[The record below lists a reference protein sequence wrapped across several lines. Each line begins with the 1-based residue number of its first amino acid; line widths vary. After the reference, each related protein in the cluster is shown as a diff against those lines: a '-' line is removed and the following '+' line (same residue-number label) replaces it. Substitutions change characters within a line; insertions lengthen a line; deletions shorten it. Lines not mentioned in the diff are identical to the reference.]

1 MEVSKDCRNPVQA
14 DMDNFGG
21 RGESLL
27 QNIVILKSMD
37 SSVYGEVH
45 VLSSAHPWNVSTHQ
59 PETHQF
65 ILEESITSNV

>member
-1 MEVSKDCRNPVQA
+1 
-14 DMDNFGG
+14 MDNFGG

-45 VLSSAHPWNVSTHQ
+45 VLSSAHP
-59 PETHQF
+59 
-65 ILEESITSNV
+65 